1 MKKLEK
7 FEPLLTRKSEF
18 SQNLE
23 NISKVLEL
31 GNSQEKIKI
40 LETLDDEVNPEMLK
54 KIILKLDDDDV
65 AVRGEAFSSLVLN
78 KNKISSLLIND
89 LNATSKNIRGFVS
102 LVLANR
108 NETSAIPEI
117 IKLVKDERS
126 IVRSCALGALGHL
139 KAQEAKEIFLDALSD
154 SNIEVRKSALQSIID
169 LEITVPED
177 KIKDVFK
184 EKDSEI
190 EKMVSLLKK

>member
-139 KAQEAKEIFLDALSD
+139 KAQEAKEVFLDALSD
-154 SNIEVRKSALQSIID
+154 ANIEVRKSALQSIID
-169 LEITVPED
+169 LEIIVPED
-177 KIKDVFK
+177 KINGIFK

>member
-1 MKKLEK
+1 MKELGK
-7 FEPLLTRKSEF
+7 FELLLTRKREF
-18 SQNLE
+18 NQNLE
-23 NISKVLEL
+23 KISKVLEL
-31 GNSQEKIKI
+31 GNSQEKIKV
-40 LETLDDEVNPEMLK
+40 LETLEDEDNPEMLK

-65 AVRGEAFSSLVLN
+65 AVRGEAFSSLILN
-78 KNKISSLLIND
+78 ENKISSLLIND

-117 IKLVKDERS
+117 IKLAKDERS
-126 IVRSCALGALGHL
+126 MVRSCALGALGHL
-139 KAQEAKEIFLDALSD
+139 KAQEAKEIFLEALSD

-169 LEITVPED
+169 LEIPVPED
-177 KIKDVFK
+177 KMKDVFK